1 MSNEEFIKLSS
12 LRKKYDNGFE
22 ALKGIDLDIK
32 EGEFLVIVGPSGC
45 GKSTLLRLIAGLEEI
60 EQGEIKIDNKI
71 VNELSPTKRDI
82 AMVFQS
88 YALYPH
94 LSVFENI
101 ATPLNMKNLTNF
113 QKMPLVGRFIGDFKK
128 RQKDIKK
135 QVLDTCKMLDIEH
148 LVDKKPS
155 LLSGGQRQRVAIGR
169 AMVRHPKVFLM
180 DEPLSNLDAK
190 LRVLTRAEIAQ
201 LHRRLKSTFI
211 YVTHDQSEAMTLG
224 DRIVMMHEGKILQID
239 TAHGIYNNPKHLL
252 VAEFIGSPKINTF
265 DGSTDENG
273 LIVLFDTPLKVQCQY
288 SKNQSL
294 TVAIRPEALK
304 IADEFDE
311 IRWESV
317 IYHKEYLGAYI
328 LLYVEIEK
336 KAKAVVRVGVG
347 KDFDPAIDETFFVKP
362 KLKHLLVFDNF
373 GKRVECNK
381 IESEKEIQ

>member
-1 MSNEEFIKLSS
+1 MSSTEFIKISS

-32 EGEFLVIVGPSGC
+32 EGEFLVVVGPSGC

-60 EQGEIKIDNKI
+60 KQGEIKIDGKV

-128 RQKDIKK
+128 RQKDIKQ

-169 AMVRHPKVFLM
+169 AMVRNPKVFLM

-190 LRVLTRAEIAQ
+190 LRVQTRAEIAQ

-239 TAHGIYNNPKHLL
+239 TAHGIYKNPKHLL

-273 LIVLFDTPLKVQCQY
+273 SIVLFDIPLRVKCQY
-288 SKNQSL
+288 SKNQKV

-304 IADEFDE
+304 IADELDE

-317 IYHKEYLGAYI
+317 VYHKEYLGAFI
-328 LLYVEIEK
+328 LLYVEIK
-336 KAKAVVRVGVG
+336 AKAKAVVRVGVG
-347 KDFDPAIDETFFVKP
+347 KDFDPDIDETFFVKP
-362 KLKHLLVFDNF
+362 KLKHLLVFDNL

-381 IESEKEIQ
+381 IELKEET